1 MHPDEQHRQTRHEN
15 GDAPGT
21 GLVPE
26 EHSREQQ
33 SVPITYRTGTGRRIT
48 ISAGI
53 LLAALL
59 VGFLVV
65 HFLKSSDSSALAR
78 ASKTASAARQRVD
91 VITVS
96 AGASTRP
103 LTLPGEAA
111 AWYESTI
118 YARVNGYVAKWFAD
132 IGDHVHQGQALA
144 LVETPELDADLKAA
158 MAELSAAEAQVK
170 VRESEAE
177 FAKTTNERW
186 RDAPKGV
193 VSEQE
198 RESKKSDYD
207 SAIAKLNAARA
218 QVALDHARVDRF
230 SALARFKQVTAPY
243 DGTITERRIDIGNLV
258 TAGSAA
264 GNTPLYR
271 MSQDNPIRV
280 FVDVPQS
287 AAGGLMQSGGAVEV
301 RASNAPDQVFSGKV
315 SRTAKAINPQSR
327 TLRVEVDIPN
337 PDRLLVPGTYVN
349 VSFQLQSD
357 NLLQV
362 PAAALVFRSTGPQVA
377 VVDDGGRVS
386 FRKIT
391 IARDDGNMLELGSG
405 VAPGDKVALNISN
418 QIVDGEV
425 VAVNQPPSA
434 PSATALKSR

>member
-1 MHPDEQHRQTRHEN
+1 MRPDE
-15 GDAPGT
+15 
-21 GLVPE
+21 
-26 EHSREQQ
+26 EQQ
-33 SVPITYRTGTGRRIT
+33 HAVPITFRPGTGRRIK
-48 ISAGI
+48 ISAAV
-53 LLAALL
+53 LLVALL
-59 VGFLVV
+59 VGFVIV
-65 HFLKSSDSSALAR
+65 HFLKSSDSSALAN
-78 ASKTASAARQRVD
+78 ASKAATSARQRVD
-91 VITVS
+91 VIMVS

-103 LTLPGEAA
+103 LALPGEAA

-118 YARVNGYVAKWFAD
+118 YARVNGYVAKWFTD

-144 LVETPELDADLKAA
+144 LLETPELDADLKAA

-177 FAKTTNERW
+177 FAKTTNARW
-186 RDAPKGV
+186 SDAPKGV

-218 QVALDHARVDRF
+218 QVELDHARVDRY

-258 TAGSAA
+258 TAGSGA

-271 MSQDNPIRV
+271 MSQDDPIRV

-287 AAGGLMQSGGAVEV
+287 AAGGLMRSGGAVEV
-301 RASNAPDQVFSGKV
+301 RASNVPDRVFNGKV

-362 PAAALVFRSTGPQVA
+362 PAAALVFRSTGPHVA
-377 VVDDGGRVS
+377 VVDDNGRVS
-386 FRKIT
+386 FRKVT
-391 IARDDGNMLELGSG
+391 IARDDGNMLELAAG

-434 PSATALKSR
+434 SSTTASKSR

>member
-1 MHPDEQHRQTRHEN
+1 MHPDEQHRQYRHEN

-33 SVPITYRTGTGRRIT
+33 SVPITYRTGTGRRIKT
-48 ISAGI
+48 SAVI

-65 HFLKSSDSSALAR
+65 HFLKSSDSSALAK

-301 RASNAPDQVFSGKV
+301 RASNAPGHVFSGKV

-377 VVDDGGRVS
+377 VVDDSGRVS

-418 QIVDGEV
+418 QIVDGDV